1 MQNTSNYNFNL
12 PEGTDL
18 WNYLTQTNPNFTALD
33 TILKGISDATVTTAT
48 EVTSGTAHAVTR
60 TLPDANVIRF
70 TATGVWTVGDSMTI
84 DGTPVTVVKPNG
96 TSLQTGD
103 YIIGSEVLGIL
114 RATQFTVYVG
124 GGSST
129 VDAEDVD
136 YDNTVSGLIAT
147 DVQAAID
154 EEAAAIATNTSDI
167 STINN
172 NISSLGYKEIAT
184 ASANQTFAQQ
194 LAYLKPYYDNLSPA
208 EKYSSMLIR
217 GNGKAYQYQGND
229 EYSYYNASTTSLS
242 VDTMNISAYTF
253 QGVTVIN
260 SSTINKDDVSN
271 YNNAETI
278 KLVVVR

>member
-1 MQNTSNYNFNL
+1 MQYTSNFNFNL

-33 TILKGISDATVTTAT
+33 TLLKSIQDGTVTTAT

-70 TATGVWTVGDSMTI
+70 TATGVWTLGDTMTI

-114 RATQFTVYVG
+114 KATQFTVYVG

-129 VDAEDVD
+129 MDAEDVD
-136 YDNTVSGLIAT
+136 YDNTVSGLTAT

-154 EEAAAIATNTSDI
+154 EEAAAIT
-167 STINN
+167 TINSN
-172 NISSLGYKEIAT
+172 LTDIGKSYSISLDIHQSTDG
-184 ASANQTFAQQ
+184 
-194 LAYLKPYYDNLSPA
+194 PA
-208 EKYSSMLIR
+208 ILY
-217 GNGKAYQYQGND
+217 
-229 EYSYYNASTTSLS
+229 
-242 VDTMNISAYTF
+242 
-253 QGVTVIN
+253 
-260 SSTINKDDVSN
+260 TINKIGILTIPTVLNVNSN
-271 YNNAETI
+271 YQKIGELPAGILPTALKYGNAYNSTSGTTGCRLQANGDIELFCQTGTTSYANVTI
-278 KLVVVR
+278 YFDIV

>member
-1 MQNTSNYNFNL
+1 MQYTSNFNFNL

-33 TILKGISDATVTTAT
+33 TLLKSIQDGTVTTAT

-70 TATGVWTVGDSMTI
+70 TATGVWTLGDTMTI

-124 GGSST
+124 GAST
-129 VDAEDVD
+129 MDAEDVD
-136 YDNTVSGLIAT
+136 YDNTVSGLTAT

-154 EEAAAIATNTSDI
+154 EEASAIN
-167 STINN
+167 TINSN
-172 NISSLGYKEIAT
+172 LSVKKMTLTNVTTGGTGMIKISDDIIEVVAAFSYD
-184 ASANQTFAQQ
+184 SNV
-194 LAYLKPYYDNLSPA
+194 YNMYVPYYSNSKQTRLRVFDYAVGTPDLVLNTTIP
-208 EKYSSMLIR
+208 EITV
-217 GNGKAYQYQGND
+217 
-229 EYSYYNASTTSLS
+229 YYRDIVEPS
-242 VDTMNISAYTF
+242 
-253 QGVTVIN
+253 
-260 SSTINKDDVSN
+260 
-271 YNNAETI
+271 
-278 KLVVVR
+278 

>member
-1 MQNTSNYNFNL
+1 MQYTSNFNFNL

-33 TILKGISDATVTTAT
+33 TLLKSIQDGTVTTAT

-70 TATGVWTVGDSMTI
+70 TATGVWTLGDTMTI

-129 VDAEDVD
+129 MDAEDVD
-136 YDNTVSGLIAT
+136 YDNTVSGLTAT

-154 EEAAAIATNTSDI
+154 EEAAAI
-167 STINN
+167 STINSN
-172 NISSLGYKEIAT
+172 LTNKFVSG
-184 ASANQTFAQQ
+184 SAITT
-194 LAYLKPYYDNLSPA
+194 LRDNTSP
-208 EKYSSMLIR
+208 LTTP
-217 GNGKAYQYQGND
+217 
-229 EYSYYNASTTSLS
+229 YSYTATEDCIIFGQLQAYAN
-242 VDTMNISAYTF
+242 SAVS
-253 QGVTVIN
+253 VTVDNVAVFAFADGGTSSWAVTPYLIPLKAG
-260 SSTINKDDVSN
+260 STITIALTSGSNGNAIVLKVS
-271 YNNAETI
+271 
-278 KLVVVR
+278 

>member
-1 MQNTSNYNFNL
+1 MQYTSNFNFNL

-33 TILKGISDATVTTAT
+33 TLLKSIQDGTVTTAT

-70 TATGVWTVGDSMTI
+70 TATGVWTLGDTMTI

-129 VDAEDVD
+129 MDAEDVD
-136 YDNTVSGLIAT
+136 YDNTVSGLTAT

-154 EEAAAIATNTSDI
+154 EEAAAID
-167 STINN
+167 TIN
-172 NISSLGYKEIAT
+172 S
-184 ASANQTFAQQ
+184 
-194 LAYLKPYYDNLSPA
+194 NLSKDFTSPISDMVTITVGQTYQTLVDGYFSIGVNQGPA
-208 EKYSSMLIR
+208 GAAYVIFKDK
-217 GNGKAYQYQGND
+217 NGETIGSIYRAKAAN
-229 EYSYYNASTTSLS
+229 SYAFSET
-242 VDTMNISAYTF
+242 VFIKKGVQINIHS
-253 QGVTVIN
+253 
-260 SSTINKDDVSN
+260 SSTVDG
-271 YNNAETI
+271 YFHPETN
-278 KLVVVR
+278 

>member
-1 MQNTSNYNFNL
+1 MQYTSNFNFNL

-33 TILKGISDATVTTAT
+33 TLLKSIQDGTVTTAT

-70 TATGVWTVGDSMTI
+70 TATGVWTLGDTMTI

-129 VDAEDVD
+129 MDAEDVD
-136 YDNTVSGLIAT
+136 YDNTVSGLTAT

-154 EEAAAIATNTSDI
+154 EEAAAINTINSNLANLLHEENYSITLSANSGAIGGNYGYIDITSDVQTYGTPI
-167 STINN
+167 TGNALDSAGYPAVVTFAADLNGHYNLNLSGTHSGSTSRVYVVFMK
-172 NISSLGYKEIAT
+172 NIS
-184 ASANQTFAQQ
+184 
-194 LAYLKPYYDNLSPA
+194 
-208 EKYSSMLIR
+208 
-217 GNGKAYQYQGND
+217 
-229 EYSYYNASTTSLS
+229 
-242 VDTMNISAYTF
+242 
-253 QGVTVIN
+253 
-260 SSTINKDDVSN
+260 
-271 YNNAETI
+271 
-278 KLVVVR
+278 

>member
-1 MQNTSNYNFNL
+1 MQYTSNFNFNL

-33 TILKGISDATVTTAT
+33 TLLKSIQDGTVTTAT

-70 TATGVWTVGDSMTI
+70 TATGVWTLGDTMTI

-129 VDAEDVD
+129 MDAEDVD
-136 YDNTVSGLIAT
+136 YDNTVSGLTAT

-154 EEAAAIATNTSDI
+154 EEAAAID
-167 STINN
+167 TINSN
-172 NISSLGYKEIAT
+172 LADNLFSIVEYNIADITVMQNSEASGSVDLSSYNTPGK
-184 ASANQTFAQQ
+184 
-194 LAYLKPYYDNLSPA
+194 LAYGVVGYNLGAPGIVRRLFIKNNTLTYSVTMTTGTHFTPTVFVL
-208 EKYSSMLIR
+208 EK
-217 GNGKAYQYQGND
+217 
-229 EYSYYNASTTSLS
+229 
-242 VDTMNISAYTF
+242 
-253 QGVTVIN
+253 
-260 SSTINKDDVSN
+260 
-271 YNNAETI
+271 
-278 KLVVVR
+278 

>member
-1 MQNTSNYNFNL
+1 MQYTSNFNFNL

-33 TILKGISDATVTTAT
+33 TLLKSIQDGTVTTAT

-70 TATGVWTVGDSMTI
+70 TATGVWTLGDTMTI

-129 VDAEDVD
+129 MDAEDVD
-136 YDNTVSGLIAT
+136 YDNTVSGLTAT

-154 EEAAAIATNTSDI
+154 EEAAAI
-167 STINN
+167 STIN
-172 NISSLGYKEIAT
+172 S
-184 ASANQTFAQQ
+184 
-194 LAYLKPYYDNLSPA
+194 NLSNLSKNNLDSAVNVTSYTNTNYICPSDGYIRA
-208 EKYSSMLIR
+208 ESEYPSGYIGVEVYGSTSAQDANHAVKLASRNGLCTSTLIKK
-217 GNGKAYQYQGND
+217 GMQIHV
-229 EYSYYNASTTSLS
+229 T
-242 VDTMNISAYTF
+242 
-253 QGVTVIN
+253 GVTGTYSEALFIPII
-260 SSTINKDDVSN
+260 S
-271 YNNAETI
+271 
-278 KLVVVR
+278 

>member
-1 MQNTSNYNFNL
+1 MQYTSNYNFNL

-33 TILKGISDATVTTAT
+33 TILKAISDATVTTAT

-70 TATGVWTVGDSMTI
+70 TATGVWTLGDTMTI

-129 VDAEDVD
+129 MDAEDVD
-136 YDNTVSGLIAT
+136 YDNTVSRLTAT

-154 EEAAAIATNTSDI
+154 EEAAAIDTINSKI
-167 STINN
+167 STEAWVEDTSIDYRKKMGMTQVH
-172 NISSLGYKEIAT
+172 IKPT
-184 ASANQTFAQQ
+184 ASTYSDWTTVGTLPSDYRPPYNVDTII
-194 LAYLKPYYDNLSPA
+194 YYDGQYYVMVFISTSGSVA
-208 EKYSSMLIR
+208 IK
-217 GNGKAYQYQGND
+217 GNTAGAQSIITY
-229 EYSYYNASTTSLS
+229 
-242 VDTMNISAYTF
+242 
-253 QGVTVIN
+253 
-260 SSTINKDDVSN
+260 
-271 YNNAETI
+271 
-278 KLVVVR
+278 